1 VGCYGT
7 LNKVTVTTAGNPPQ
21 SDDDPIEWSENLYG
35 YDSGDLTDPRFT
47 YENNIS
53 GDTTVTF
60 DETFTCSTDPD
71 DYTDG
76 SYTETFTNWAYLD
89 GNIDL
94 SASEEVGLTCNLQP
108 LVPTKTA
115 AGEWDRTVT
124 WTLTK
129 SVDDDSHSGYAG
141 DLFGSTWTVVADKT
155 DSGPYNFVVEGTIS
169 VYNPAAI
176 AQTSQSKTCSMMR
189 MAR

>member
-1 VGCYGT
+1 VGCYGHPEQGDRHD
-7 LNKVTVTTAGNPPQ
+7 AGNPPQ

-89 GNIDL
+89 
-94 SASEEVGLTCNLQP
+94 AT
-108 LVPTKTA
+108 
-115 AGEWDRTVT
+115 
-124 WTLTK
+124 
-129 SVDDDSHSGYAG
+129 
-141 DLFGSTWTVVADKT
+141 ST
-155 DSGPYNFVVEGTIS
+155 
-169 VYNPAAI
+169 
-176 AQTSQSKTCSMMR
+176 
-189 MAR
+189 